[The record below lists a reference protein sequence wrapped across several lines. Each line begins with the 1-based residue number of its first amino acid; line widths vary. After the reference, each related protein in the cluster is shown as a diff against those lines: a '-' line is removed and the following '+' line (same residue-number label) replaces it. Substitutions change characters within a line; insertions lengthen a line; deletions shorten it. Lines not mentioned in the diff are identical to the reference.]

1 VSNPIPGR
9 PPYRRADVQSGK
21 KREEGMRRLSVVL
34 AGIAV
39 SMLVVTVA
47 IAAPA
52 PKTFVAVLNAADE
65 VPQCAAAG
73 NDARGVAIFH
83 VVDQAAGTVRYK
95 LIANNVPGTT
105 VAAHIHIAPE
115 GVAGPIVQGLFAG
128 ASTDNGVLAE
138 GTFTNPTLVAA
149 LQANPQAYYVNVHSA
164 PACGPG
170 AIRGQLGTQGPPGS
184 AE

>member
-1 VSNPIPGR
+1 
-9 PPYRRADVQSGK
+9 
-21 KREEGMRRLSVVL
+21 MRKLYGVL
-34 AGIAV
+34 ALAGAALVAVGIAFG
-39 SMLVVTVA
+39 
-47 IAAPA
+47 APP
-52 PKTFVAVLNAADE
+52 PKMFVAVLNAEDE

-73 NDARGVAIFH
+73 NDARGLAVFH
-83 VVDQAAGTVRYK
+83 VVDQTAGTVRFK

-105 VAAHIHIAPE
+105 VASHIHVAPE

-138 GTFTNPTLVAA
+138 GTFTNPALVAA
-149 LQANPQAYYVNVHSA
+149 MQADPQAYYVNVHSA

-170 AIRGQLGTQGPPGS
+170 AIRGQLGTHGAPGT